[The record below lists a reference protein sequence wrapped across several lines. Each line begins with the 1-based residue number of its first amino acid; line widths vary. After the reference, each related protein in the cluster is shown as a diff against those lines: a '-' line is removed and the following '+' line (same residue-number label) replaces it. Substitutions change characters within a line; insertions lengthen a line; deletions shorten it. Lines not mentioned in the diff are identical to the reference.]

1 MLEIRKAKISDQ
13 PAILQILEELDLAS
27 PLQKTEYF
35 WVAEVDNEI
44 AGIARLEDC
53 GEYLFLSCVGVKTKH
68 HNQGIAS
75 RLLEPL
81 LINTKHKI
89 YLYTTI
95 PEFFK
100 RFGFKNVSP
109 SSRLPSKEYFSCQE
123 CFPEKCQ
130 VMVKLPDAS

>member
-27 PLQKTEYF
+27 PLQKLDDF
-35 WVAEVDNEI
+35 WLAEVGNEI

-68 HNQGIAS
+68 QNQGIAS

-95 PEFFK
+95 PDFFK
-100 RFGFKNVSP
+100 RFGFKAASP
-109 SSRLPSKEYFSCQE
+109 SFRLPSKENFRCQE

-130 VMVKLPDAS
+130 TMVKLPDVS